1 MNLALI
7 AVTTDGIK
15 VAERIEGKL
24 DGVVTVFLPRKLK
37 QSKLIATRPSR
48 ICEPL
53 QGRPQATYFSK
64 KLVDQVGEIFLVYD
78 GLIFIMASGIVV
90 RVIAP
95 YIKDKCTDPAVVVVD
110 DVGRF
115 VISLLSGHEGGA
127 NKLAHKVA
135 NILKTDAVITTGT
148 EAKKDIIIGIGC
160 KRGISSTEV
169 KEAISNALNDADISI
184 DRVRLAGTVDL
195 KADEAGLLCALEEMD
210 IPLRVVSRP
219 EIEACAKDYSKS
231 DFVMKKIGVGGV
243 CEPVALISGRQTKL
257 ILKKQKY
264 QGVTIAI
271 ARENFLW

>member
-1 MNLALI
+1 MEFLSMNLALI

-24 DGVVTVFLPRKLK
+24 DGEVTVFLPQKLK
-37 QSKLIATRPSR
+37 QSKLT
-48 ICEPL
+48 
-53 QGRPQATYFSK
+53 ATYFSK
-64 KLVDQVGEIFLVYD
+64 KLVDQVGEIFSVYG

-90 RVIAP
+90 RVIAS
-95 YIKDKCTDPAVVVVD
+95 YIENKRTDPAVVVVD

-148 EAKKDIIIGIGC
+148 EAKKDIIIGVGC
-160 KRGISSTEV
+160 RRGIGSDEV
-169 KEAISNALNDADISI
+169 KKAISIALNDADVSI

-195 KADEAGLLCALEEMD
+195 KANEAGLLSALEELD
-210 IPLRVVSRP
+210 IPLRVVSRA
-219 EIEACAKDYSKS
+219 EIENCAKGYSKS
-231 DFVMKKIGVGGV
+231 DFVIEKIGVGGV
-243 CEPVALISGRQTKL
+243 CEPAALISGRKTKL

-264 QGVTIAI
+264 PGITIAI
-271 ARENFLW
+271 AQENFSW

>member
-243 CEPVALISGRQTKL
+243 CEPVALISGRKTKL

-271 ARENFLW
+271 ARENFSW